1 MTNSTHSGFT
11 AHSHESS
18 ACCGHLHWWRHLS
31 NSSST
36 AARKPFA
43 LPGTARQYAPDLT
56 AHVHH
61 TKLVIAVD
69 PVAKTLVGNCLTTIE
84 PIYENQPI
92 STIFFEATDLHI
104 DSVRA
109 LGETDADS
117 ASLKFDIM
125 DKGILVH
132 LAKVLNKGERLVIDI
147 KYNTLSPKLGIY
159 FTGPTSLYPSK
170 PYQVWTQ
177 SQDDDAHHWFPVAEA
192 DHPNHRMTSEVV
204 ATVPNGFTA
213 LSNGRLVSETVNA
226 VQGAIEGDATELA
239 TKTFHWLHDKAHVTY
254 LMALVVGEFVK
265 LEEKYDDL
273 PVEAYVHPSLLERA
287 REYFKG
293 TAELVR
299 LYSDLYGVKYPWP
312 GKYAQVFVQDFIF
325 GGMENTTI
333 TVMTDRILADVGT
346 RDEQRLQE
354 VRLNAHELNHHWN
367 GDLVTCR
374 DWSHAWLNEGGA
386 TFGEV
391 EAVEH
396 LWGDKARD
404 YYALGLSKVYFG
416 EDRRYRRPLVCN
428 TFREPIAVFDR
439 HLYQKGGL
447 VRHMLRHLLGREAYY
462 ASIKT
467 YYEDNRFQPVETID
481 MIKAI
486 EKTTGRNM
494 RQFFDQWV
502 FGAGYPEFKVAYS
515 FDDKQKLATGKVRQ
529 VQKLEELTGLFSLPI
544 DISFGFADGSS
555 KDVTI
560 NVSEAEHSFSFSLDK
575 KPSMFRFDP
584 HNFILKK
591 VELNVPK
598 GMLIYQLRNDPTV
611 MGRIFAAETLS
622 KLGGDDV
629 VAELSAAVDAPF
641 FYGVG
646 IEAATLLGGM
656 NTPAAREALKKLITT
671 EHPKVRRSV
680 VNALG
685 SLKDSGSGT
694 DGSVAKVLANL
705 ITSGKETSQFV
716 LADACVAL
724 GKTKD
729 KSALKVLTKASTM
742 DSWNEIIRIGAL
754 NGLAEL
760 GDAKGVAVAQALA
773 APGQPFAARPA
784 ALSCLGQLAKQSSKA
799 REALHK
805 LADMEDSAQF
815 TLRMS
820 LVQAIGAGAHKDSLP
835 VLSQLEKTSFDG
847 RIKRLISETSSNISE
862 AKAATKKPAEDAAA
876 GGANEVSG
884 KLSKLESQ
892 VQVLTDELA
901 QMRKRRT
908 SGKAAPKKR
917 TTRSSKSK

>member
-1 MTNSTHSGFT
+1 MTHSNLTSFT
-11 AHSHESS
+11 GHSHESS

-31 NSSST
+31 NASAT

-43 LPGTARQYAPDLT
+43 LPGTAKQYAPDLT

-84 PIYENQPI
+84 PIYEDQPI

-104 DSVRA
+104 DSVRV
-109 LGETDADS
+109 LGESET
-117 ASLKFDIM
+117 LKFDIM
-125 DKGILVH
+125 DRGILVH
-132 LAKVLNKGERLVIDI
+132 LAKVLNKGEQLVIDI

-213 LSNGRLVSETVNA
+213 LSNGRLVSETVNTVA
-226 VQGAIEGDATELA
+226 EDATELA

-396 LWGDKARD
+396 LFGDKARD

-428 TFREPIAVFDR
+428 TFREPIDLFDR

-447 VRHMLRHLLGREAYY
+447 VRHMLRHLLGRKAYY
-462 ASIKT
+462 DSIKT

-494 RQFFDQWV
+494 RAFFDQWV
-502 FGAGYPEFKVAYS
+502 YGAGYPEFKVAYS
-515 FDDKQKLATGKVRQ
+515 FDDKQKLATVKVSQ

-544 DISFGFADGSS
+544 DISFGFADGTS

-629 VAELSAAVDAPF
+629 VAELSAAVEDSF

-656 NTPAAREALKKLITT
+656 NTAAAKEALKQLITV

-685 SLKDSGSGT
+685 SLKVPGSDAG
-694 DGSVAKVLANL
+694 VAKVLANL

-820 LVQAIGAGAHKDSLP
+820 LVQAIGAGGHKDSLP
-835 VLSQLEKTSFDG
+835 VLNQLEKSSFDG
-847 RIKRLISETSSNISE
+847 RIKRLISETASNINE
-862 AKAATKKPAEDAAA
+862 AKAATAKKPAEEAST
-876 GGANEVSG
+876 GTEVSG
-884 KLSKLESQ
+884 KLSKLETQ

-901 QMRKRRT
+901 QLRKRRT
-908 SGKAAPKKR
+908 RRTAAAKKS
-917 TTRSSKSK
+917 TTKRSSK

>member
-1 MTNSTHSGFT
+1 
-11 AHSHESS
+11 
-18 ACCGHLHWWRHLS
+18 
-31 NSSST
+31 
-36 AARKPFA
+36 
-43 LPGTARQYAPDLT
+43 
-56 AHVHH
+56 
-61 TKLVIAVD
+61 
-69 PVAKTLVGNCLTTIE
+69 
-84 PIYENQPI
+84 
-92 STIFFEATDLHI
+92 
-104 DSVRA
+104 
-109 LGETDADS
+109 
-117 ASLKFDIM
+117 
-125 DKGILVH
+125 
-132 LAKVLNKGERLVIDI
+132 
-147 KYNTLSPKLGIY
+147 
-159 FTGPTSLYPSK
+159 
-170 PYQVWTQ
+170 
-177 SQDDDAHHWFPVAEA
+177 
-192 DHPNHRMTSEVV
+192 
-204 ATVPNGFTA
+204 
-213 LSNGRLVSETVNA
+213 
-226 VQGAIEGDATELA
+226 
-239 TKTFHWLHDKAHVTY
+239 
-254 LMALVVGEFVK
+254 
-265 LEEKYDDL
+265 
-273 PVEAYVHPSLLERA
+273 
-287 REYFKG
+287 
-293 TAELVR
+293 
-299 LYSDLYGVKYPWP
+299 
-312 GKYAQVFVQDFIF
+312 
-325 GGMENTTI
+325 
-333 TVMTDRILADVGT
+333 
-346 RDEQRLQE
+346 
-354 VRLNAHELNHHWN
+354 
-367 GDLVTCR
+367 
-374 DWSHAWLNEGGA
+374 
-386 TFGEV
+386 
-391 EAVEH
+391 
-396 LWGDKARD
+396 
-404 YYALGLSKVYFG
+404 
-416 EDRRYRRPLVCN
+416 
-428 TFREPIAVFDR
+428 
-439 HLYQKGGL
+439 
-447 VRHMLRHLLGREAYY
+447 MLRHLLGRKAYY
-462 ASIKT
+462 DSIKT

-494 RQFFDQWV
+494 RPFFDQWV
-502 FGAGYPEFKVAYS
+502 YGAGYPEFKVAYS
-515 FDDKQKLATGKVRQ
+515 FDDKQKLATVKVSQ

-544 DISFGFADGSS
+544 DISFGFADGTS

-629 VAELSAAVDAPF
+629 VAELSATVEDSF

-656 NTPAAREALKKLITT
+656 NTAAAKEALKQLITV

-685 SLKDSGSGT
+685 SLKDAG
-694 DGSVAKVLANL
+694 VAKVLANL

-820 LVQAIGAGAHKDSLP
+820 LVQAMGAGGHKDSLP
-835 VLSQLEKTSFDG
+835 VLNQLEKSSFDG
-847 RIKRLISETSSNISE
+847 RIKRMISETASSINE
-862 AKAATKKPAEDAAA
+862 AKAAAAKKPTEEASN
-876 GGANEVSG
+876 GTEVSG
-884 KLSKLESQ
+884 KLSKLETQ

-901 QMRKRRT
+901 QLRKRRT
-908 SGKAAPKKR
+908 RRTATAKKS
-917 TTRSSKSK
+917 TSKRSSK

>member
-1 MTNSTHSGFT
+1 MTHSNLTSFT
-11 AHSHESS
+11 GHSHESS

-31 NSSST
+31 NTSLNAG

-43 LPGTARQYAPDLT
+43 LPGTAKQYAPDLT

-104 DSVRA
+104 DSVRV
-109 LGETDADS
+109 LGESET
-117 ASLKFDIM
+117 LKFDIM

-132 LAKVLNKGERLVIDI
+132 LAKVLNKGEQLVIDI

-204 ATVPNGFTA
+204 VTVPNGFTA

-226 VQGAIEGDATELA
+226 VAEDATELA

-299 LYSDLYGVKYPWP
+299 LYSELYGVKYPWP

-346 RDEQRLQE
+346 REEQRLQE

-396 LWGDKARD
+396 LFGEKARD

-428 TFREPIAVFDR
+428 TFREPIDLFDR

-447 VRHMLRHLLGREAYY
+447 VRHMLRHLLGRKAYY
-462 ASIKT
+462 DSIKT

-494 RQFFDQWV
+494 RAFFDQWV
-502 FGAGYPEFKVAYS
+502 YGAGYPEFKVAYS
-515 FDDKQKLATGKVRQ
+515 FDDKQKLATVKVSQ

-544 DISFGFADGSS
+544 DISFGFADGTS

-611 MGRIFAAETLS
+611 IGRIFAAETLS

-629 VAELSAAVDAPF
+629 VAELSAAVEDSF

-656 NTPAAREALKKLITT
+656 NTTAAKEALKQLITV

-685 SLKDSGSGT
+685 SLKAPGSDAG
-694 DGSVAKVLANL
+694 VAKVLANL

-716 LADACVAL
+716 MADACVAL

-820 LVQAIGAGAHKDSLP
+820 LVQAIGAGGHKDSLP
-835 VLSQLEKTSFDG
+835 VLNQLEKSSFDG
-847 RIKRLISETSSNISE
+847 RIKRLISETASSINE
-862 AKAATKKPAEDAAA
+862 AKAAAAKKPTEEASA
-876 GGANEVSG
+876 GTEVSG
-884 KLSKLESQ
+884 KLSKLETQ

-901 QMRKRRT
+901 QLRKRRT
-908 SGKAAPKKR
+908 GAAKKG
-917 TTRSSKSK
+917 TSKRSSK

>member
-1 MTNSTHSGFT
+1 
-11 AHSHESS
+11 
-18 ACCGHLHWWRHLS
+18 
-31 NSSST
+31 
-36 AARKPFA
+36 
-43 LPGTARQYAPDLT
+43 
-56 AHVHH
+56 VHH

-104 DSVRA
+104 DSVRV
-109 LGETDADS
+109 LGETDAES
-117 ASLKFDIM
+117 VSLKFDIM

-132 LAKVLNKGERLVIDI
+132 LAKVLNKGEQLVIDI

-213 LSNGRLVSETVNA
+213 LSNGRLLSETVNA
-226 VQGAIEGDATELA
+226 TAGAVAEDATELA

-396 LWGDKARD
+396 LFGDKARD

-428 TFREPIAVFDR
+428 TFREPIDLFDR

-447 VRHMLRHLLGREAYY
+447 VRHMLRHLLGRKAYY
-462 ASIKT
+462 DSIKT

-494 RQFFDQWV
+494 RAFFDQWV
-502 FGAGYPEFKVAYS
+502 YGAGYPEFKVAYS
-515 FDDKQKLATGKVRQ
+515 FDDKQKLATVKVSQ

-544 DISFGFADGSS
+544 DISFSFADGTS

-629 VAELSAAVDAPF
+629 VAELSATVEDSF

-646 IEAATLLGGM
+646 IEAATILGGM
-656 NTPAAREALKKLITT
+656 NTAAAKEALKQLITV

-685 SLKDSGSGT
+685 SLKVPGSDAG
-694 DGSVAKVLANL
+694 VAKVLANL

-820 LVQAIGAGAHKDSLP
+820 LVQAIGAGGHKDSLP
-835 VLSQLEKTSFDG
+835 VLNQLEKSSFDG
-847 RIKRLISETSSNISE
+847 RIKRLISETSSSINE
-862 AKAATKKPAEDAAA
+862 AKAAAATKPTEEAST
-876 GGANEVSG
+876 GSEVSS
-884 KLSKLESQ
+884 KLSKLETQ
-892 VQVLTDELA
+892 MQVLNDELA
-901 QMRKRRT
+901 QLRKRRT
-908 SGKAAPKKR
+908 RGTGAAKKSTTSRR
-917 TTRSSKSK
+917 TSN

>member
-1 MTNSTHSGFT
+1 MTHSNLTSFT
-11 AHSHESS
+11 GHSHESS

-31 NSSST
+31 NTSLNAG

-43 LPGTARQYAPDLT
+43 LPGTAKQYAPDLT

-104 DSVRA
+104 DSVRV
-109 LGETDADS
+109 LGESET
-117 ASLKFDIM
+117 LKFDIM

-132 LAKVLNKGERLVIDI
+132 LAKVLNKGEQLVIDI

-204 ATVPNGFTA
+204 VTVPNGFTA

-226 VQGAIEGDATELA
+226 VAEDATELA

-299 LYSDLYGVKYPWP
+299 LYSELYGVKYPWP

-346 RDEQRLQE
+346 REEQRLQE

-396 LWGDKARD
+396 LFGEKARD

-428 TFREPIAVFDR
+428 TFREPIDLFDR

-447 VRHMLRHLLGREAYY
+447 VRHMLRHLLGRKAYY
-462 ASIKT
+462 DSIKT

-494 RQFFDQWV
+494 RAFFDQWV
-502 FGAGYPEFKVAYS
+502 YGAGYPEFKVAYS
-515 FDDKQKLATGKVRQ
+515 FDDKQKLATVKVSQ

-544 DISFGFADGSS
+544 DISFGFADGTS

-611 MGRIFAAETLS
+611 IGRIFAAETLS

-629 VAELSAAVDAPF
+629 VAELSAAVEDSF

-656 NTPAAREALKKLITT
+656 NTTAAKEALKQLITV

-685 SLKDSGSGT
+685 SLKAPGSDAG
-694 DGSVAKVLANL
+694 VAKVLANL

-820 LVQAIGAGAHKDSLP
+820 LVQAIGAGGHKDSLP
-835 VLSQLEKTSFDG
+835 VLNQLEKSSFDG
-847 RIKRLISETSSNISE
+847 RIKRLISETASSINE
-862 AKAATKKPAEDAAA
+862 AKAAAAKKPTEEASA
-876 GGANEVSG
+876 GTEVSG
-884 KLSKLESQ
+884 KLSKLETQ

-901 QMRKRRT
+901 QLRKRRT
-908 SGKAAPKKR
+908 GAAKKG
-917 TTRSSKSK
+917 TSKRSSK

>member
-1 MTNSTHSGFT
+1 MTHSNLTSFT
-11 AHSHESS
+11 GHSHESS

-31 NSSST
+31 NSSAT

-43 LPGTARQYAPDLT
+43 LPGTAKQYAPDLT

-104 DSVRA
+104 DSVRV
-109 LGETDADS
+109 LGESET
-117 ASLKFDIM
+117 LKFDIM

-132 LAKVLNKGERLVIDI
+132 LTKVLHKGEQLVIDI

-213 LSNGRLVSETVNA
+213 LSNGRLLSETVNSVA
-226 VQGAIEGDATELA
+226 DDATELA

-396 LWGDKARD
+396 LFGDKARD

-428 TFREPIAVFDR
+428 TFREPIDLFDR

-447 VRHMLRHLLGREAYY
+447 VRHMLRHLLGRKAYY
-462 ASIKT
+462 DSIKT

-494 RQFFDQWV
+494 RAFFDQWV
-502 FGAGYPEFKVAYS
+502 YGAGYPEFKVAYS
-515 FDDKQKLATGKVRQ
+515 FDDKQKLATVKVSQ

-544 DISFGFADGSS
+544 DISFGFADGTS

-629 VAELSAAVDAPF
+629 VAELSAAVEDSF

-656 NTPAAREALKKLITT
+656 NTAAAKEALKQLITVD
-671 EHPKVRRSV
+671 HPKVRRSV

-685 SLKDSGSGT
+685 SLKVPGSDAG
-694 DGSVAKVLANL
+694 VAKVLANL

-820 LVQAIGAGAHKDSLP
+820 LVQAIGAGGHKDSLP
-835 VLSQLEKTSFDG
+835 VLNQLEKSSFDG
-847 RIKRLISETSSNISE
+847 RIKRLISETASSINE
-862 AKAATKKPAEDAAA
+862 AKAAAAKKPTEEAST
-876 GGANEVSG
+876 GTEVSG
-884 KLSKLESQ
+884 KLNKLETQ

-901 QMRKRRT
+901 QLRKRRT
-908 SGKAAPKKR
+908 RRTAAAKKS
-917 TTRSSKSK
+917 TSKRSSK

>member
-1 MTNSTHSGFT
+1 
-11 AHSHESS
+11 
-18 ACCGHLHWWRHLS
+18 
-31 NSSST
+31 
-36 AARKPFA
+36 
-43 LPGTARQYAPDLT
+43 
-56 AHVHH
+56 VHH

-92 STIFFEATDLHI
+92 STIFFEAADLHI
-104 DSVRA
+104 DSVRV
-109 LGETDADS
+109 LGESET
-117 ASLKFDIM
+117 LKFDIM

-132 LAKVLNKGERLVIDI
+132 LAKVLNKGEQLVIDI

-204 ATVPNGFTA
+204 VTVPNGFTA
-213 LSNGRLVSETVNA
+213 LSNGRLLSETVNA
-226 VQGAIEGDATELA
+226 VAEDATELA

-346 RDEQRLQE
+346 REEQRLQE
-354 VRLNAHELNHHWN
+354 LRLNAHELNHHWN

-396 LWGDKARD
+396 LFGEKARD

-428 TFREPIAVFDR
+428 TFREPIDLFDR

-447 VRHMLRHLLGREAYY
+447 VRHMLRHLLGRKAYY
-462 ASIKT
+462 DSIKT

-494 RQFFDQWV
+494 RPFFDQWV
-502 FGAGYPEFKVAYS
+502 YGAGYPEFKVAYS
-515 FDDKQKLATGKVRQ
+515 FDDKQKLATVKVSQ

-544 DISFGFADGSS
+544 DISFGFADGTS

-629 VAELSAAVDAPF
+629 VAELSATVEDSF

-656 NTPAAREALKKLITT
+656 NTAAAKEALKQLITV

-685 SLKDSGSGT
+685 SLKDAG
-694 DGSVAKVLANL
+694 VAKVLANL

-820 LVQAIGAGAHKDSLP
+820 LVQAMGAGGHKDSLP
-835 VLSQLEKTSFDG
+835 VLNQLEKSSFDG
-847 RIKRLISETSSNISE
+847 RIKRMISETASSINE
-862 AKAATKKPAEDAAA
+862 AKAAAAKKPTEEASN
-876 GGANEVSG
+876 GTEVSG
-884 KLSKLESQ
+884 KLSKLETQ

-901 QMRKRRT
+901 QLRKRRT
-908 SGKAAPKKR
+908 RRTATAKKS
-917 TTRSSKSK
+917 TSKRSSK